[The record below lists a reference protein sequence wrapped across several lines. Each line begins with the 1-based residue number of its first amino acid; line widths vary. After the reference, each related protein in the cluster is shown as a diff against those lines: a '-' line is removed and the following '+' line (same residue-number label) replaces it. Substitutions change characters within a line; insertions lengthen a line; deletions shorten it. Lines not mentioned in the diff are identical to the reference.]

1 MDLQNG
7 HLNCSLHKMWC
18 HTLVSCLSIL
28 FLGVIVI
35 VSFLGG
41 VTFESLTKIPYI
53 SLLSP
58 FLGFVFKVKLWKM
71 MEELVALEF
80 KLQCLLLG
88 HKKDISYFLFWLSMV
103 MVYRLIYG
111 FSMISYVSL
120 IIEPISINTTNN

>member
-111 FSMISYVSL
+111 FSVISYVSL

>member
-1 MDLQNG
+1 
-7 HLNCSLHKMWC
+7 
-18 HTLVSCLSIL
+18 
-28 FLGVIVI
+28 LGVIVI

-88 HKKDISYFLFWLSMV
+88 HKKDISYFLF
-103 MVYRLIYG
+103 
-111 FSMISYVSL
+111 
-120 IIEPISINTTNN
+120 